1 LPPPHSFP
9 PSSRR
14 LLNCPCYIMSQS
26 LSPSLSHIHVLT
38 RLIYLVT
45 LLSLLPLNPE
55 GVFLGHDLMYIYYTQ
70 IPMDH

>member
-1 LPPPHSFP
+1 
-9 PSSRR
+9 
-14 LLNCPCYIMSQS
+14 MSQS